1 MSNFKLAFIGFG
13 EAASHF
19 AIGLIESGL
28 TDIAAYSHASR
39 HVDGVTFCDDVGAT
53 IKGRDLVISAV
64 TAGAA
69 LNVAEEISK
78 HVNESQIVMDVNSVS
93 PGTKRDIATMI
104 NGVGGRFVEAAIM
117 GSLPKYGHKVPMLVG
132 GPEAPEVVEMLA
144 PYGMDLT
151 DLGPAYGRA
160 AATKMFRSIMVK
172 GLEALLQECVLGADK
187 YGAADQVLA
196 SVGDG
201 YPGIDWAKLADNLIG
216 RTAIHGARRADEM
229 DQVANTLRELGI
241 DPFMASAA
249 AKRIRWATD
258 QGLKDTFGDKAPESF
273 HDVLSAL
280 KQK

>member
-1 MSNFKLAFIGFG
+1 MSVPKLAFIGFG

-19 AIGLIESGL
+19 AKGLIENGL
-28 TDIAAYSHASR
+28 TDITAYSHASR
-39 HVDGVTFCDDVGAT
+39 HVDDVTFCDDVETT
-53 IKGRDLVISAV
+53 INNRNIIISAV

-69 LNVAEEISK
+69 LSVAEDIAK
-78 HVNESQIVMDVNSVS
+78 HVCGTQIVIDVNSVS
-93 PGTKRDIATMI
+93 PGTKRDIATKI
-104 NGVGGRFVEAAIM
+104 NDAGGRFVEAAIM
-117 GSLPKYGHKVPMLVG
+117 GSLPKYGHKVPVLLG
-132 GPEAPEVVEMLA
+132 GPAAPDVMEILT

-151 DLGPAYGRA
+151 DLGPEYGRA

-187 YGAADQVLA
+187 YDAADQVLA

-201 YPGIDWAKLADNLIG
+201 YPGIDWAKLADDLIG
-216 RTAIHGARRADEM
+216 RTAVHGARRADEM
-229 DQVANTLRELGI
+229 DQVADTLRELDI

-249 AKRIRWATD
+249 AKRIRWAAD
-258 QGLKDTFGDKAPESF
+258 QSLKDTFGDKTPKSF